1 MLTALMTL
9 SCTDELAE
17 PSVSGGNASDQ
28 GIGQMVLF
36 SAGNVGNVS
45 ATTRADV
52 APYMETRGR
61 FVCTMYYHGN
71 AGATDA
77 SLFDVE
83 DENSRATSYLK
94 VFDVHKPSAT
104 GTESLGNSVYWS
116 RNYSAL
122 TGDDLSE
129 TTYTTY
135 GFDPRVEPFYWK
147 NRLPHVFVAYTDYNK
162 LENIEYLTT
171 TKEGETVPAQGA
183 LFMYPEADGVRKVKT
198 GERVEWVPQKAT
210 VFAFKRNTMT
220 LDEYNEANNVELT
233 VVAFNALP
241 DDQKYKVPAS
251 WTLAEV
257 KENQSP
263 VNWSHSRLVFDDAY
277 HSSDFATWLGNA
289 KIDIENAID
298 ASELAYD
305 KKSAL
310 KADLARNTPTDDEPT
325 VNGTFHNSC
334 WAVAFDRTKNLGYID
349 ETEGNRGTKIDLS
362 DPLTTVY
369 FSYEKKN
376 TEEIFEEHPA
386 NTFDLRRKEGMTS
399 MADQP
404 DPILA
409 VTKMK
414 PTGATQEANRVRLYF
429 KHQFSQIQVNVQKVE
444 GNTDDLTAESIESVE
459 LLGVSETGYVFTLPT
474 QNGEAIAPAFD
485 NVDVSKLTA
494 AQLAE
499 NPYKTSF
506 NMFQM
511 SDAEKPTTSLR
522 SFNAIAYG
530 LLQALRITWKE
541 PLPAEESDESKR
553 IVHSVIF
560 PITTDEHGNDLK
572 TLQSGKRY
580 LYDIRLARGML
591 ASIRVSIQGWGLDK
605 DLNYQE
611 DGIIS
616 E

>member
-52 APYMETRGR
+52 APYMETGGR

-94 VFDVHKPSAT
+94 VFDVHKPGAT
-104 GTESLGNSVYWS
+104 GTESLGNSVYWK
-116 RNYSAL
+116 RDYSPLA
-122 TGDDLSE
+122 GADLNE

-162 LENIEYLTT
+162 LKTIGYSTT
-171 TKEGETVPAQGA
+171 TKDNATVPAQGS

-198 GERVEWVPQKAT
+198 GEDVVWEPQKAT
-210 VFAFKRNTMT
+210 VFVFKRNTMT
-220 LDEYNEANNVELT
+220 LEQYNAVNSTSITED
-233 VVAFNALP
+233 AFNALSDADKYAVP
-241 DDQKYKVPAS
+241 AAWTLTEVKEDQRPVLYSHNHLIFNDTHHTADFANWLSNVKTDVESAINASSLSDDQK
-251 WTLAEV
+251 T
-257 KENQSP
+257 
-263 VNWSHSRLVFDDAY
+263 
-277 HSSDFATWLGNA
+277 
-289 KIDIENAID
+289 
-298 ASELAYD
+298 
-305 KKSAL
+305 AL
-310 KADLARNTPTDDEPT
+310 IADLKRAAPTEDETT

-334 WAVAFDRTKNLGYID
+334 WAVSFDYTKNIGYVD
-349 ETEGNRGTKIDLS
+349 HEAGKRGERIDLS
-362 DPLTTVY
+362 DPSTKVY

-386 NTFDLRRKEGMTS
+386 NTFDLRRKDGMTS
-399 MADQP
+399 MVDQA

-541 PLPAEESDESKR
+541 PLPLGEFDESKR

>member
-1 MLTALMTL
+1 MNQRFIHIIKSACYLLTALMTL

-17 PSVSGGNASDQ
+17 PSVSGGGNTNDQ

-36 SAGNVGNVS
+36 SAGNVGAVS
-45 ATTRADV
+45 GTTRADV
-52 APYMETRGR
+52 IPYMETGGR

-71 AGATDA
+71 AGATDE
-77 SLFDVE
+77 STFDVE

-94 VFDVHKPSAT
+94 VFDVHKPGAT
-104 GTESLGNSVYWS
+104 GTESLGNSVYWKWDYTDLS
-116 RNYSAL
+116 S
-122 TGDDLSE
+122 DDLDE
-129 TTYTTY
+129 ETYTTY

-162 LENIEYLTT
+162 LKTIEYSTT
-171 TKEGETVPAQGA
+171 TKNNVTVPAQGS

-198 GERVEWVPQKAT
+198 GENVVWQPQKAT
-210 VFAFKRNTMT
+210 VFAFIRN
-220 LDEYNEANNVELT
+220 NEEE
-233 VVAFNALP
+233 
-241 DDQKYKVPAS
+241 PAS
-251 WTLAEV
+251 WTLTEV

-263 VNWSHSRLVFDDAY
+263 VNWSHNHLVFNNAG
-277 HSSDFATWLGNA
+277 HTEEFATWLANA
-289 KIDIENAID
+289 KNDIANAID
-298 ASELAYD
+298 ASNLADD

-310 KADLARNTPTDDEPT
+310 KADLERTAPTEDEAT

-334 WAVAFDRTKNLGYID
+334 WTVAFDYTKNIGYED
-349 ETEGNRGTKIDLS
+349 SSKGHRGERIDLS
-362 DPLTTVY
+362 DPSTTVY
-369 FSYEKKN
+369 FSYEKKDI
-376 TEEIFEEHPA
+376 EEIFEEHPA
-386 NTFDLRRKEGMTS
+386 NTFDLTRKEGMTKMS
-399 MADQP
+399 DQP

-409 VTKMK
+409 VEKMK

-459 LLGVSETGYVFTLPT
+459 LLGVTEKGYVFTLPN
-474 QNGEAIAPAFD
+474 QSGVAIAPAFD

-506 NMFQM
+506 NMFEM
-511 SDAEKPTTSLR
+511 SDTEKPTTSLK

-541 PLPAEESDESKR
+541 PLPDGETDPSKR

-560 PITTDEHGNDLK
+560 PITTDEHSHDLK

-591 ASIRVSIQGWGLDK
+591 ASIRVSIQGWGLSE
-605 DLNYQE
+605 DLNYLE
-611 DGIIS
+611 DGTIS